1 MMQILWLDIPTRVG
15 HVILVCWHTQIL
27 QNNHISIGA
36 SLDSRKYSQN
46 MRASQGLAFEQTFE
60 EEGAYP
66 KVLGEDESQDRD

>member
-1 MMQILWLDIPTRVG
+1 
-15 HVILVCWHTQIL
+15 
-27 QNNHISIGA
+27 
-36 SLDSRKYSQN
+36 